1 MTQNENTMVF
11 DLTNMNYTHGFN
23 VDTWLIENTPKQ
35 LRSSTFWD
43 EVHLEY
49 NEVVQ
54 EFRTLLETKEQVI
67 DKKGNLLT
75 PLNLYILINEYKM
88 RIEKLMLIFNI
99 RLYKTENENK
109 KTGKKYIV
117 MRAFWIDH
125 LGKKVRW
132 FSKNIGPKDN
142 VLVNGNIPTHLFDDV
157 EQYILYVMWDQYG
170 IEYLGWDQITSW
182 DADGNNIVVE

>member
-1 MTQNENTMVF
+1 MVF

-43 EVHLEY
+43 DVHLEY

-54 EFRTLLETKEQVI
+54 EFRALLETKEQVV

-88 RIEKLMLIFNI
+88 RIEKLMLIFNL

-125 LGKKVRW
+125 LGKNVRW
-132 FSKNIGPKDN
+132 FSKNIGPADK
-142 VLVNGNIPTHLFDDV
+142 VLVNGKIPAHLLEDV

-170 IEYLGWDQITSW
+170 IEYLGWDQVTST
-182 DADGNNIVVE
+182 DEDGNNIVVD